1 MPVQN
6 AEVAAMFDQAAELL
20 EIKGEN
26 QFRVRAYRRAAR
38 VIEGLPQSVKSLLSA
53 GRDLSELPGIG
64 KDLAGKIAEIVESGH
79 FPLLDSLKRKLPGE
93 LGEIATL
100 PGLGPKRV
108 KVLHDK
114 LKVSTL
120 DDLRRI
126 LKKGRLHET
135 RGFGPIIEK
144 KLTAALEKP
153 APKKRF
159 KLSVAEAEA
168 EALVAF
174 LRDSGRVV
182 VAGSYR
188 RRRDTVGDLDVVVTA
203 ADGAAVGNKLVGYE
217 NVAEVLAHGPTR
229 TTVVLRSGLQ
239 VDVRAVPERSYGA
252 ALLYF
257 TGSQA
262 HNIALRGIAAHRGW
276 KLNEYGLFSG
286 RRRIAGLTEEEI
298 YNKLRL
304 AFIPPE
310 LREDRGEIALA
321 AQDKLPRL
329 VTPADIRGD
338 LHVHSDWTDGT
349 APIEAMAAAAKARG
363 YAYIALTDHSR
374 RVAMAHGLD
383 PARLTR
389 QAHEIDRLNERL
401 DGLTILKGIEVDI
414 LKDGRLDLPDTSL
427 AKLDVVVAA
436 VHSYFDL
443 PREAQTDRVIR
454 AMSNRHVSIIA
465 HPTGRLIGEREPY
478 DIDMERVITAARDL
492 GCHLE
497 VNSQPDRLDLNDN
510 HIHAAKQAGVK
521 LAISTDAHS
530 ADAYECIRFGIDQ
543 ARRGWL
549 TADDVLNTRP
559 LAELRRMLRR
569 EEARRRFSLYRPE
582 TRCSIRA
589 EYSSRQ
595 CRFIP

>member
-20 EIKGEN
+20 EIEGEN

-38 VIEGLPQSVKSLLSA
+38 VIEGLPQSIKSMLSA

-64 KDLAGKIAEIVESGH
+64 KDLAGKITEIVEIGH

-108 KVLHDK
+108 KLLHDK

-120 DDLRRI
+120 DDLRRVV
-126 LKKGRLHET
+126 KTGRLHGI

-144 KLTAALEKP
+144 KLSEALEKP
-153 APKKRF
+153 ATKKRF

-168 EALVAF
+168 EALVGF
-174 LRDSGRVV
+174 LRNGGRVV

-188 RRRDTVGDLDVVVTA
+188 RRRDTVGDLDIVVTT
-203 ADGAAVGNKLVGYE
+203 ADSATVGNRLTGYE
-217 NVAEVLAHGPTR
+217 NVAQVLAHGRTR

-239 VDVRAVPERSYGA
+239 VDVRAVPEQSYGA

-262 HNIALRGIAAHRGW
+262 HNIALRNLAVHRGW

-298 YNKLRL
+298 YRKLGL
-304 AFIPPE
+304 EFIPPE

-321 AQDKLPRL
+321 AANKLPHL
-329 VTPADIRGD
+329 VTRADIRGD

-349 APIEAMAAAAKARG
+349 ASIEVMAKAAQARG
-363 YAYIALTDHSR
+363 YEYIALTDHSR
-374 RVAMAHGLD
+374 RVAMTHGLD
-383 PARLTR
+383 PSRLGR
-389 QAHEIDRLNERL
+389 HGREIDRLNERL

-414 LKDGRLDLPDTSL
+414 LKDGRLDLPDASL
-427 AKLDVVVAA
+427 AKLDIVVAA

-443 PREAQTDRVIR
+443 PREEQTARMIR
-454 AMSNRHVSIIA
+454 AINNPRVSIIA

-478 DIDMERVITAARDL
+478 DIDMERVIAAARDFS
-492 GCHLE
+492 CHLE

-510 HIHAAKQAGVK
+510 YIHAAKQAGVT

-530 ADAYECIRFGIDQ
+530 VDAYECIRFGIDQ

-549 TADDVLNTRP
+549 TAADVINTRS
-559 LAELRRMLRR
+559 LAELRRLLKR
-569 EEARRRFSLYRPE
+569 
-582 TRCSIRA
+582 
-589 EYSSRQ
+589 
-595 CRFIP
+595 

>member
-1 MPVQN
+1 VPVQN

-20 EIKGEN
+20 EIEGEN

-64 KDLAGKIAEIVESGH
+64 KDLAGKIAEIVQTGH
-79 FPLLDSLKRKLPGE
+79 FALLDSLKRKLPGQ
-93 LGEIATL
+93 LGEIAAL

-108 KVLHDK
+108 KLIHDK

-120 DDLRRI
+120 DDLRRVV
-126 LKKGRLHET
+126 KTGRLHGL

-144 KLTAALEKP
+144 KLSAALEKP
-153 APKKRF
+153 TTEKRF
-159 KLSVAEAEA
+159 KLSAAEAEA

-174 LRDSGRVV
+174 LRNGGRVI

-188 RRRDTVGDLDVVVTA
+188 RRRDTVGDLDVLVTA
-203 ADGAAVGNKLVGYE
+203 ANGAAVGDKLVSYE

-239 VDVRAVPERSYGA
+239 VDVRAVPEESYGA
-252 ALLYF
+252 ALAYF

-262 HNIALRGIAAHRGW
+262 HNIALRAIAAHRGW

-298 YNKLRL
+298 YKKLGL

-321 AQDKLPRL
+321 AANNLPRL
-329 VTPADIRGD
+329 VTRADIRGD

-349 APIEAMAAAAKARG
+349 ASIEAMAKAAQAQG
-363 YAYIALTDHSR
+363 YEYIALTDHSR
-374 RVAMAHGLD
+374 RVAMTHGLD
-383 PARLTR
+383 PARLAR
-389 QAHEIDRLNERL
+389 QGREIDRVNARL
-401 DGLTILKGIEVDI
+401 HGLTILKGIEVDI
-414 LKDGRLDLPDTSL
+414 LKDGRLDLPDASL
-427 AKLDVVVAA
+427 AKLDVVVAS

-443 PREAQTDRVIR
+443 PREAQTERVIR
-454 AMSNRHVSIIA
+454 AMQNRHVSIVG

-478 DIDMERVITAARDL
+478 DIDMERVIAAAHALSCR
-492 GCHLE
+492 LE
-497 VNSQPDRLDLNDN
+497 INAQPDRLDLNDI

-521 LAISTDAHS
+521 LAISTDAH
-530 ADAYECIRFGIDQ
+530 AVDAFACIRFGIDQ

-549 TADDVLNTRP
+549 TADDVINTRS
-559 LAELRRMLRR
+559 LADLRKLLKR
-569 EEARRRFSLYRPE
+569 
-582 TRCSIRA
+582 
-589 EYSSRQ
+589 
-595 CRFIP
+595 